1 MSKVVT
7 VAQNIYLVIQF
18 VYCTTTCSCK
28 IVYLFKLHMHNISK
42 IGVECHHLAIVIS
55 LQISI
60 FYQSINP
67 GLHLAGAS

>member
-18 VYCTTTCSCK
+18 VYCT
-28 IVYLFKLHMHNISK
+28 KLHMHYISK
-42 IGVECHHLAIVIS
+42 IGMVCHHLAIVIS
-55 LQISI
+55 LQTSI